1 MFKRVD
7 HIALHVP
14 DVERAAAFYQS
25 CFGFERYF
33 SHSSSSGTPIAYLR
47 LGDSVLELTQ
57 RPTIEPMSGFHFC
70 LETDDISA
78 ATAMLTAAGVDV
90 VQRPYPTAAR
100 SEAEAGWHRAVFR
113 GPAGEMIE
121 LRGRIGA

>member
-14 DVERAAAFYQS
+14 DVEQAATFYKS
-25 CFGFERYF
+25 HFGFERYF
-33 SHSSSSGTPIAYLR
+33 SHPSSSGTPISYLR

-57 RPTIEPMSGFHFC
+57 RPSAEPMSGFHFC
-70 LETDDISA
+70 LETDDIAA
-78 ATAMLTAAGVDV
+78 ATRTLTSAGVEV
-90 VQRPYPTAAR
+90 VQAPYPTAAR
-100 SEAEAGWHRAVFR
+100 SPAEAGWHRAVFR

-121 LRGRIGA
+121 LRGRLGE

>member
-14 DVERAAAFYQS
+14 DVERSAAFYQS

-33 SHSSSSGTPIAYLR
+33 SHPSSSGTPIAYLR

-57 RPTIEPMSGFHFC
+57 RPILEPMSGFHFC
-70 LETDDISA
+70 LETDDITA
-78 ATAMLTAAGVDV
+78 ATQTLSAAGVEV
-90 VQRPYPTAAR
+90 VQQPYPTIPR
-100 SEAEAGWHRAVFR
+100 SPTEEGWHRAVFR

-121 LRGRIGA
+121 LRGRIGE